1 VAAAGRVATAICLAL
16 AAAGRVATAICLA
29 LAAAGCVATATG
41 PLAPPA
47 TATADVATRVGGSF
61 AISPARRTVV
71 AQPPVELSS
80 TTVAN
85 TTEAPL
91 RVDVYPVLLAQIPS
105 GAFTFD
111 PSPAELARARRV
123 LEADPS
129 SFALAPN
136 AVREVTLRWRALP
149 HGARTAAV
157 GVVYQGTPAPHG
169 APVQTV
175 ERLLGVDV
183 LSLPGAHRSSGALT
197 GLHVAQQAARVLR
210 FTADVRNTG
219 QAVAGPQRLELSIR
233 DRGGAV
239 RVHRG
244 IATDIVLPGA
254 TRDFMVDIGQRLP
267 AGRYTADA
275 LMQYGAARRESAS
288 LPFTLAAP
296 SALTAPHLQV
306 GPIAARGTVGAGA
319 QITAIL
325 VNTGTAAA
333 HPVIELRLFRVAAGA
348 QQRSAVARQRIAP
361 DALAPGAHR
370 RLHISLGRLG
380 RGTYVLSASYND
392 ANGTPQTLVADF
404 QAQPSVPPFTRVRQ
418 WLQQHPL
425 LAPLLIS
432 GLGLGLIGVLLARI
446 RRLERGVRA
455 S

>member
-1 VAAAGRVATAICLAL
+1 MPVHAHRHLHIAIARRLAVAAV
-16 AAAGRVATAICLA
+16 
-29 LAAAGCVATATG
+29 GCVAIAISS
-41 PLAPPA
+41 PAPPVA
-47 TATADVATRVGGSF
+47 IADMATRVGGSF
-61 AISPARRTVV
+61 SISPARRTVV
-71 AQPPVELSS
+71 ARPPVELSS

-91 RVDVYPVLLAQIPS
+91 RVRVYPVLLAQAPS

-111 PSPAELARARRV
+111 PSPAELARARRT
-123 LEADPS
+123 LEAAPS
-129 SFALAPN
+129 SFALAPQ
-136 AVREVTLRWRALP
+136 AVRQVMLRWRSLP
-149 HGARTAAV
+149 HGAHMAAA
-157 GVVYQGTPAPHG
+157 GVVYQATPAPDG

-197 GLHVAQQAARVLR
+197 GLHVAQRAPGVLQ
-210 FTADVRNTG
+210 FTAGVHNTG
-219 QAVAGPQRLELSIR
+219 QAVAAPRRLELSIR

-254 TRDFMVDIGQRLP
+254 TRDFTVELARRLP

-275 LMQYGAARRESAS
+275 LMDYGSDRRRSAT

-296 SALTAPHLQV
+296 NALTAPHLQV
-306 GPIAARGTVGAGA
+306 GPIAARGMVGAGA
-319 QITAIL
+319 QITATL
-325 VNTGTAAA
+325 ANTGTAAA

-348 QQRSAVARQRIAP
+348 QQRSAVAHRRVAP
-361 DALAPGAHR
+361 GALAPGAHR
-370 RLHISLGRLG
+370 RLQISLGRLG
-380 RGTYVLSASYND
+380 RGTYVLSASYDD

-404 QAQPSVPPFTRVRQ
+404 QAQPPVPPFMRVRQ

-432 GLGLGLIGVLLARI
+432 GLGLGLVGALLARI
-446 RRLERGVRA
+446 RRLERGMRT